1 MTLRRIRVISN
12 LKPEGE
18 ITTKRAREIQLG
30 KIYISKQVKIKVNQT
45 NRKQKSLRKMQTYG
59 RLGKAYQKG
68 IQSQKHKERAGDL
81 TS

>member
-1 MTLRRIRVISN
+1 MQMTLRRIRVTSN

-18 ITTKRAREIQLG
+18 IPERAREIQLG

-68 IQSQKHKERAGDL
+68 IQSQTQGKSR
-81 TS
+81 